1 MKTLLLTLLAV
12 GNARRNKK
20 SMDGNHAVHNS
31 SARQTGNGGAGYY
44 PYDNSPSGFTTTNY
58 DFAYTKS
65 KGHCKLVAG
74 CYPQQPV
81 FPILKGDCN
90 PIGIGNIH
98 GAYGLFVQ
106 IFGTGSDNQLER
118 RIKVSDVERL
128 VMDRR
133 FPRYYNF
140 PGTLRGTPLRV
151 APGVGRRRNSA
162 ARLTQSATRFNEPEA
177 RNVFLIICPFL
188 STLVN
193 EGVLPL
199 QQAYSRQLL
208 EEVTIEAGLDPEA
221 AEEHVAENFANR
233 GNGEDIGE
241 EDLFNLEGAQNEHQQ
256 STGINDCTTE
266 FVECVDKTNSF
277 DIGTVERPFER
288 CVFTLSDCQLPRR
301 DIWNEFV
308 DVVDSGYTKDGY
320 FTVDE
325 LNEAAKRS
333 CTFDKPSAR

>member
-1 MKTLLLTLLAV
+1 MMKSLLLSLVAV
-12 GNARRNKK
+12 GDALK
-20 SMDGNHAVHNS
+20 SMHNS
-31 SARQTGNGGAGYY
+31 TVSQSGLGGKDYY
-44 PYDNSPSGFTTTNY
+44 PYDNNPSGFTTTNY
-58 DFAYTKS
+58 DATYAVS

-74 CYPQQPV
+74 CYPQAPV
-81 FPILKGDCN
+81 LPILKGDCN

-106 IFGTGSDNQLER
+106 IFGTGSEVQLDR

-133 FPRYYNF
+133 FPRYYRF
-140 PGTLRGTPLRV
+140 GGKLRGYPLR
-151 APGVGRRRNSA
+151 RTQNSA
-162 ARLTQSATRFNEPEA
+162 GVQSVQSNSRFNEPTPN
-177 RNVFLIICPFL
+177 NVFLIICPFL

-277 DIGTVERPFER
+277 DIGTVNRPFER
-288 CVFTLSDCQLPRR
+288 CVFVKSQCQLPRR

-308 DVVDSGYTKDGY
+308 DVVDSGSTKDGY

-325 LNEAAKRS
+325 LNKAAMRS

>member
-1 MKTLLLTLLAV
+1 MMKSLLLALLAV
-12 GNARRNKK
+12 GDASKK
-20 SMDGNHAVHNS
+20 SISIHNS
-31 SARQTGNGGAGYY
+31 TVGQSGNGGKDYY
-44 PYDNSPSGFTTTNY
+44 AYDNNPAGFTTTNY
-58 DFAYTKS
+58 DATYTIS
-65 KGHCKLVAG
+65 KGHCKLVAN

-81 FPILKGDCN
+81 LPILKGDCN

-106 IFGTGSDNQLER
+106 IFGEGSDNQLER
-118 RIKVSDVERL
+118 RIKVSDVTRL

-133 FPRYYNF
+133 FPRTYKF
-140 PGTLRGTPLRV
+140 TGKLRGYPLRRTQNSV
-151 APGVGRRRNSA
+151 GVQSV
-162 ARLTQSATRFNEPEA
+162 QSASRFNEPTPN
-177 RNVFLIICPFL
+177 NVFLIICPFL

-208 EEVTIEAGLDPEA
+208 EEVTIEAGLDPDAA
-221 AEEHVAENFANR
+221 AEHVDENFANR